1 MKNFTLQK
9 CGEKH
14 METGEKRRKTE
25 AFGQMVKIKSQG
37 TIINKCARFRQQQ
50 HCECNCN
57 CGRNKLFF
65 TLLAQ
70 KQWPTANS
78 QRPISLSFSF
88 WLCSEEKKSGRQKPK
103 SRRRISGQEFG
114 FAASAANALCT
125 GKKANRYPIVKYFAL
140 SLMRK

>member
-70 KQWPTANS
+70 KQWPTAS
-78 QRPISLSFSF
+78 DQFHFHFL
-88 WLCSEEKKSGRQKPK
+88 
-103 SRRRISGQEFG
+103 FG
-114 FAASAANALCT
+114 FAAKKRKADGKSQSHADALAANSLVLQPAQPMHSAPE
-125 GKKANRYPIVKYFAL
+125 KKRIDIT
-140 SLMRK
+140 S